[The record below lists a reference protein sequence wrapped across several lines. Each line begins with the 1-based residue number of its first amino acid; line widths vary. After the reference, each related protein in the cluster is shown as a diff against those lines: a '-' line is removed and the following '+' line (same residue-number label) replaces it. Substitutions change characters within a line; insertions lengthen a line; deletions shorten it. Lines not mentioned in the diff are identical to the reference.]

1 MKRIF
6 KFCLLFLVTGLLLV
20 AMAPVKEPVF
30 LQLMDANGK
39 LVKGSSVARGYER
52 QIEVLQFSG
61 VSSGNPELLFSM
73 PSGGASSILSAAV
86 GEKGSFQWAVFNLM
100 NQGVEKL
107 ELRSTIRLEGVTIV
121 RITEVN
127 GSTEVVLKADRIGTT
142 HYEWNRKSGTRT
154 IAGKDGYD
162 FKAGTAWNTF

>member
-39 LVKGSSVARGYER
+39 LVKGTSVARGYER

-61 VSSGNPELLFSM
+61 VSSGNPELRFSM
-73 PSGGASSILSAAV
+73 PSSGASSILSAAA
-86 GEKGSFQWAVFNLM
+86 GEKGGFSWAVFSTTT
-100 NQGVEKL
+100 QGSDKL
-107 ELRSTIRLEGVTIV
+107 LLRSTIRLEGITVV
-121 RITEVN
+121 RTQENI
-127 GSTEVVLKADRIGTT
+127 GSTEVTLKADRIGTT
-142 HYEWNRKSGTRT
+142 HYEWNRKSGVLTV
-154 IAGKDGYD
+154 AGKTGYD
-162 FKAGTAWNTF
+162 YKAGTSWNSF